1 MGHAARLSQ
10 HYQKDIIMTKTMK
23 AAVLTRFGG
32 PDAFELRD
40 VTVPDVGSRQVR
52 VRVHA
57 TAVNP
62 LDYQIRRGDY
72 ADYVPLPA
80 IIGHDISGVIE
91 ELGSDVR
98 EFAVGDE
105 VYYTPK
111 IFGDAGSYAEQHVAD
126 VELVGRKPRN
136 LTHLEAASLT
146 LAGGTVWEAFVQR
159 AQLKVGETILIHG
172 GAGGVGTLAIQVAK
186 AIGARVIT
194 TALARDH
201 DFVRSLG
208 ADEAIDFT
216 AEDYVEAVA
225 RLTEGEGVNVIF
237 DTIGGDTLTR
247 SPLALADA
255 GRVVSLV
262 DISKP
267 QNLVEAWGKNAAYH
281 FVFTRQNRGKLDA
294 LTSLV
299 ERGLVKPVI
308 GATLPLSR
316 MADAHELLENGSARG
331 LRGKVVIDVSGSQR
345 STSLSNRFQSEVG
358 WTMVPAGAALT
369 ATPWQR
375 ASSSPL
381 ASRFGSHRAASTD
394 RLRSGKAG
402 CHIGR

>member
-1 MGHAARLSQ
+1 
-10 HYQKDIIMTKTMK
+10 MTKTMK

-32 PDAFELRD
+32 PDSFELRD
-40 VTVPDVGSRQVR
+40 VAVPEVGPRQVR

-72 ADYVPLPA
+72 TNYVPLPA

-91 ELGSDVR
+91 ELGSDVH
-98 EFAVGDE
+98 EFAAGDE

-126 VELVGRKPRN
+126 VELVGRKPKN

-146 LAGGTVWEAFVQR
+146 LVGGTVWEAFVQR
-159 AQLKVGETILIHG
+159 AQLQAGETILIHG
-172 GAGGVGTLAIQVAK
+172 GAGGVGTIAVQVAK
-186 AIGARVIT
+186 ALGARVIT
-194 TALARDH
+194 TALSRDH

-225 RLTEGEGVNVIF
+225 RVTDGAGVNVIF

-262 DISKP
+262 DIAQP
-267 QNLVEAWGKNAAYH
+267 QNLIEAWGKNAAYH

-294 LTSLV
+294 LTDLV

-308 GATLPLSR
+308 GATLPLAR
-316 MADAHELLENGSARG
+316 MGEAHELLENGSARG
-331 LRGKVVIDVSGSQR
+331 LRGKVVIDVSG
-345 STSLSNRFQSEVG
+345 E
-358 WTMVPAGAALT
+358 AGA
-369 ATPWQR
+369 
-375 ASSSPL
+375 
-381 ASRFGSHRAASTD
+381 
-394 RLRSGKAG
+394 
-402 CHIGR
+402 

>member
-1 MGHAARLSQ
+1 
-10 HYQKDIIMTKTMK
+10 MTKTMK

-32 PDAFELRD
+32 PDSFELRD
-40 VTVPDVGSRQVR
+40 VAVPEVGPRQVR

-72 ADYVPLPA
+72 TNYVPLPA

-91 ELGSDVR
+91 ELGSDVH
-98 EFAVGDE
+98 EFSAGDE

-126 VELVGRKPRN
+126 VELVGRKPKN

-146 LAGGTVWEAFVQR
+146 LVGGTVWEAFVQR
-159 AQLKVGETILIHG
+159 AQLQAGETILIHG
-172 GAGGVGTLAIQVAK
+172 GAGGVGTIAVQVAK
-186 AIGARVIT
+186 ALGARVIT
-194 TALARDH
+194 TALSRDH

-225 RLTEGEGVNVIF
+225 RVTDGAGVNVIF

-262 DISKP
+262 DIAQP
-267 QNLVEAWGKNAAYH
+267 QNLIEAWGKNAAYH

-294 LTSLV
+294 LTDLV

-308 GATLPLSR
+308 GATLPLAR
-316 MADAHELLENGSARG
+316 MGEAHELLENGSARG
-331 LRGKVVIDVSGSQR
+331 LRGKVVIDVSG
-345 STSLSNRFQSEVG
+345 E
-358 WTMVPAGAALT
+358 AGA
-369 ATPWQR
+369 
-375 ASSSPL
+375 
-381 ASRFGSHRAASTD
+381 
-394 RLRSGKAG
+394 
-402 CHIGR
+402 

>member
-1 MGHAARLSQ
+1 
-10 HYQKDIIMTKTMK
+10 MTKTMK

-32 PDAFELRD
+32 PDSFELRD
-40 VTVPDVGSRQVR
+40 VAVQEVGPRQVR

-72 ADYVPLPA
+72 TNYVPLPA
-80 IIGHDISGVIE
+80 IIGHDVSGVVE
-91 ELGSDVR
+91 EVGSDVH
-98 EFAVGDE
+98 EFVVGDD

-111 IFGDAGSYAEQHVAD
+111 IFGDAGSYAEQHVAE
-126 VELVGRKPRN
+126 VELVGRKPKN

-146 LAGGTVWEAFVQR
+146 LVGGTVWEAFVQR
-159 AQLKVGETILIHG
+159 AQLQAGETILIHG
-172 GAGGVGTLAIQVAK
+172 GAGGVGTIAVQVAK
-186 AIGARVIT
+186 ALGARVIT
-194 TALARDH
+194 TALSRDH

-225 RLTEGEGVNVIF
+225 RLTDGAGVNVIF

-247 SPLALADA
+247 SPHALADA

-262 DISKP
+262 DIAQP
-267 QNLVEAWGKNAAYH
+267 QNLIEAWGKNAAYH

-294 LTSLV
+294 LTDLV

-308 GATLPLSR
+308 GATLPLAR
-316 MADAHELLENGSARG
+316 MGEAHELLENGSARG
-331 LRGKVVIDVSGSQR
+331 LRGKVVIDVSG
-345 STSLSNRFQSEVG
+345 E
-358 WTMVPAGAALT
+358 AGA
-369 ATPWQR
+369 
-375 ASSSPL
+375 
-381 ASRFGSHRAASTD
+381 
-394 RLRSGKAG
+394 
-402 CHIGR
+402 